1 MEGRPV
7 GAGMLPRLA
16 GRSVRWACGSQAIFT
31 ASHWVRWPLASLAG
45 AGRRRWNQWSSPDQ
59 RPGLRAQRRG
69 ASLRRPSGGAC
80 AASGLA
86 PREWGDT
93 GRLRCCLWSGPD
105 PSSHRRPEGNQPG
118 LVVSSRITRCW
129 GAASSG
135 WTPPARADWL
145 RPPTRRG
152 IRDLPS
158 VGIGHRSRT
167 TPATMAAAGIDLV
180 APSDPRADPA
190 AAGVSAPM
198 RGRCLTPPHGGRFR
212 IPRRVGADRSPRRA
226 DGVKSMPHP
235 TAADQR

>member
-1 MEGRPV
+1 M
-7 GAGMLPRLA
+7 
-16 GRSVRWACGSQAIFT
+16 
-31 ASHWVRWPLASLAG
+31 
-45 AGRRRWNQWSSPDQ
+45 
-59 RPGLRAQRRG
+59 
-69 ASLRRPSGGAC
+69 
-80 AASGLA
+80 
-86 PREWGDT
+86 
-93 GRLRCCLWSGPD
+93 RCCLWSRSG
-105 PSSHRRPEGNQPG
+105 SLVASGPEGNQAA

-135 WTPPARADWL
+135 WTPPERPDWL

-190 AAGVSAPM
+190 AAGVSASM

-235 TAADQR
+235 TAADQRYPSGHGLDTGGPAWYSHPQRRDEGSGPGPQAAPQPTNVRPTPRSEAARRAGAAGGIAPRLWARRPVALDLKPHPHPSPDRNQGRRK